1 MSFLEPE
8 RDPPLAWWLW
18 PILLLLCGGAIYVA
32 IVHDRTLEGLIAPG
46 FLILAAI
53 VGLERRHA
61 RQRSDELDGAEP

>member
-18 PILLLLCGGAIYVA
+18 PVLLLICGGAIYVA
-32 IVHDRTLEGLIAPG
+32 VTRDRALEGLIAPG

-53 VGLERRHA
+53 VGLERSRA
-61 RQRSDELDGAEP
+61 RRRSDE